1 MTLAA
6 AILAQV
12 ANRRERIRRYPGS
25 AYRWLP
31 NQAAFRRSR
40 AKIRMIRQGNQWG
53 GKTTVALD
61 EVLLHMRGHHPE
73 KPVPLAP
80 VEWWILCAESSQ
92 SIAIQ
97 RKMWDLCD
105 PDEVHPE
112 CLFDEARGFR
122 GRNPVLR
129 LKNGSIARFKTTG
142 QRTITL
148 AGATIDGVLF
158 DEPPTSVRLFTEIQK
173 RVMNRGGTIL
183 IAMTPVNAGPLGWL
197 QDLVD
202 NGTIEDHHSRLT
214 AEALI
219 PEGETEPVS
228 LGDGTVC
235 DQAWIDA
242 QLAATPEHERDVVCH
257 GEWEFKAVD
266 RMFTAF
272 VDSMVSNHRPPP
284 GVAVH
289 VRLGLDH
296 GDKVGKQYGVLL
308 FLLPGPT
315 PDLDEVWAVDETPET
330 EHSTEDAD
338 AGEVLA
344 MLARA
349 GLTWAQVDEATGDR
363 AYERGSTKKSNLD
376 LQRAIARRLRQSTDK
391 IVPIHT
397 AKRTKDTGRTSVD
410 QGIRYLHRL
419 MCGGRFHVSPR
430 CVRLAEALK
439 RWDGRQKQSRSTG
452 KGVFVDSYY
461 KDPIDAMR
469 YGLESR
475 IFAPGRERAT
485 LAPVRFGP

>member
-1 MTLAA
+1 MTLGSGIMGDVIAR
-6 AILAQV
+6 L
-12 ANRRERIRRYPGS
+12 ERIRRYPGS
-25 AYRWLP
+25 VYRWLP
-31 NQAAFRRSR
+31 NQASFRRSR

-61 EVLLHMRGHHPE
+61 EVLLHMRGHHPD
-73 KPVPLAP
+73 KPVRAAP
-80 VEWWILCAESSQ
+80 VEWWVICAESAQ
-92 SIAIQ
+92 SVAIQ
-97 RKMWDLCD
+97 RKMWELCD
-105 PDEVHPE
+105 PDELQCE
-112 CLFDEARGFR
+112 FDTARGFR

-129 LKNGSIARFKTTG
+129 FKNGSICRFKTTG

-173 RVMNRGGTIL
+173 RVMNRGGIVL
-183 IAMTPVNAGPLGWL
+183 IAMTPINAGPLGWM

-202 NGTIEDHHSRLT
+202 NGTIEEHHSRLT
-214 AEALI
+214 ADALI
-219 PEGETEPVS
+219 PVGETEPIS

-272 VDSMVSNHRPPP
+272 HDGMVDNNRPPP
-284 GVAVH
+284 GVPVH
-289 VRLGLDH
+289 VRVGIDH

-338 AGEVLA
+338 AAEVLA
-344 MLARA
+344 MLSRS
-349 GLTWAQVDEATGDR
+349 GLGWHQVDEATGDR

-376 LQRAIARRLRQSTDK
+376 LQRAIAKRLRQPTDRIK
-391 IVPIHT
+391 PIHT

-419 MCGGRFHVSPR
+419 MLGGRFHIHPR
-430 CVRLAEALK
+430 CIRLAEAFK
-439 RWDGRQKQSRSTG
+439 RWDGRQKQDRSTG
-452 KGVFVDSYY
+452 RGLFVDSYF
-461 KDPIDAMR
+461 KDPIDAVR

-485 LAPVRFGP
+485 MTMRIGR

>member
-1 MTLAA
+1 MAEVAA
-6 AILAQV
+6 
-12 ANRRERIRRYPGS
+12 RRERIRRYPGS

-31 NQAAFRRSR
+31 NQARFRRSR
-40 AKIRMIRQGNQWG
+40 AKVRMIRQGNQWG
-53 GKTTVALD
+53 GKSTAALD
-61 EVLLHMRGHHPE
+61 EVLCFMRGWHPD
-73 KPVPLAP
+73 KPVPPAP
-80 VEWWILCAESSQ
+80 VEWWIMCAESSQ

-112 CLFDEARGFR
+112 CEFDEARGFR

-129 LKNGSIARFKTTG
+129 FKNGSLCRFKTTG

-173 RVMNRGGTIL
+173 RVMNRGGTVL

-202 NGTIEDHHSRLT
+202 NGTIEDHHSRMT
-214 AEALI
+214 ADALI
-219 PEGETEPVS
+219 PDGETDPIT

-272 VDSMVSNHRPPP
+272 TDAMVGTARPPP

-289 VRLGLDH
+289 VRLGMDH

-315 PDLDEVWAVDETPET
+315 PDQDEVWCVDETPET
-330 EHSTEDAD
+330 EHSTEFAD
-338 AGEVLA
+338 AAEVLA
-344 MLARA
+344 MLSRS

-363 AYERGSTKKSNLD
+363 SYERGSTKKSNAD
-376 LQRAIARRLRQSTDK
+376 LQRAIARHLRQPSDK
-391 IVPIHT
+391 IVQIRT
-397 AKRTKDTGRTSVD
+397 AKRTIDTGRQSVD

-419 MCGGRFHVSPR
+419 MCGGRFHVHPR
-430 CVRLAEALK
+430 CARLSEALK

-452 KGVFVDSYY
+452 KGVFVDSYF
-461 KDPIDAMR
+461 KDPIDAVR

-475 IFAPGRERAT
+475 VFAPGRERAT